1 MRKKGKE
8 STARELTGENQKN
21 LKGRCWGVLH
31 TDQNRES
38 HARGRNSRERV
49 ECQPKPQMRQGLKV
63 LGEESA
69 IRIMSLNIR
78 SVWAE
83 GLDAALRALQQG
95 NIGVVILQ
103 ETNLT
108 DMIYTRHSAGYVV
121 WVTEAKIR
129 RREGGDY
136 GGVVRGGGMEGRGD
150 G

>member
-1 MRKKGKE
+1 
-8 STARELTGENQKN
+8 
-21 LKGRCWGVLH
+21 
-31 TDQNRES
+31 
-38 HARGRNSRERV
+38 
-49 ECQPKPQMRQGLKV
+49 MRQGLKV
-63 LGEESA
+63 LGEESV

-108 DMIYTRHSAGYVV
+108 DMIYTRYSAGYVV